1 MGSAN
6 VEVCEI
12 FGLFRHLLSSSE
24 WSRLGR
30 QNGFQRR
37 GIFSLAVVVWLMIV
51 QRLQGDG
58 SLSEA
63 VQQLRGGA
71 LRSLLGRCKR
81 VRDGRISTAT
91 GGYCRARQKLS
102 ILAIERVMDELFARL
117 RQRMRELCLGP
128 GPEVFLLD
136 GTSVLLQHQPELKQ
150 KYPAGGN
157 QHGQNHWPVLKMVVF
172 HEATSGVA
180 LRPSWGA
187 MYGEH
192 AVSEQTLAEQAV
204 GRIPEG
210 ATVVADCNFGIF
222 WVAEMLQQHH
232 HGMILRLTADRVRR
246 LLGRPIEAELEQA
259 VEWRPSREEL
269 RAHPELAR
277 DARVLGRLIVR
288 ELKGA
293 RQPWLC
299 LFTTLEAPVKE
310 VLELYAWRWNVETD
324 LRSLKQTLAMQ
335 QMTSKSVD
343 MMEKELML
351 AMAAYNLVRSVM
363 ALAAMK
369 TGLRPRQFS
378 FTRTLT
384 LVQLQFPKLL
394 SAQSYQT
401 WSKHFNCV
409 VDDTA
414 RYHKLP
420 TRSKT
425 RSYPREVWGRG
436 ARFPTKKPSETGKP
450 SEIGEK

>member
-1 MGSAN
+1 MASAK
-6 VEVCEI
+6 VEVGEVL
-12 FGLFRHLLSSSE
+12 GLFRQLLCSSE

-51 QRLQGDG
+51 QRLQADG

-81 VRDGRISTAT
+81 VREGRISAAT

-102 ILAIERVMDELFARL
+102 ILAVERIMDELFARL
-117 RQRMRELCLGP
+117 RQRMREVCLGP

-136 GTSVLLQHQPELKQ
+136 GTSVLLQHRSELKQ
-150 KYPAGGN
+150 KYPPGGN

-172 HEATSGVA
+172 HEASSGVA
-180 LRPSWGA
+180 LRPAWGA
-187 MYGEH
+187 MYGDH
-192 AVSEQTLAEQAV
+192 AVSEQSLAEQALD
-204 GRIPEG
+204 RIPKE

-232 HGMILRLTADRVRR
+232 HGMILRLTADRARR
-246 LLGRPIEAELEQA
+246 LLGRSIEAEWEQV
-259 VEWRPSREEL
+259 VEWHPSREDL

-277 DARVLGRLIVR
+277 DARLRGRLIIR
-288 ELKGA
+288 QLKGA
-293 RQPWLC
+293 RQPWLY
-299 LFTTLEAPVKE
+299 LFTTLEAPVQE

-351 AMAAYNLVRSVM
+351 ALAAYNLVRSVM

-369 TGLRPRQFS
+369 TGVCPRQFS

-394 SAQSYQT
+394 SAKSYAT
-401 WSKHFNCV
+401 WSKHSIALW
-409 VDDTA
+409 TTPRA
-414 RYHKLP
+414 ITSSPRALKLAP
-420 TRSKT
+420 TPEKF
-425 RSYPREVWGRG
+425 G
-436 ARFPTKKPSETGKP
+436 ATVHAFH
-450 SEIGEK
+450 